1 VSGSHE
7 VTALLKQ
14 WASGD
19 QQALEDLTE
28 RLYAELRKLA
38 ASYLRNE
45 RRDHTLQPTAL
56 VNQAYLR
63 LLDQTQTPIFE
74 NRSHFFG
81 IAARLMHQI
90 LVDHARR
97 RQAGKRNGRK
107 IPLNDAIGLPD
118 GRSADL
124 IALDSSLKKLEEM
137 DPRKCKAIELRYFAG
152 MSVEEVAEVLELSTR
167 TVGRDLAF
175 AEAWLHRQMG

>member
-7 VTALLKQ
+7 VTALLRQ

-19 QQALEDLTE
+19 QQALEDLTQ
-28 RLYAELRKLA
+28 RLYAELRQLA
-38 ASYLRNE
+38 AGYLRNE
-45 RRDHTLQPTAL
+45 RRNHTLQPTAL

-63 LLDQTQTPIFE
+63 LLDQTHAPICQ

-81 IAARLMHQI
+81 IAAQLMRQI

-97 RQAGKRNGRK
+97 RQAAKRNGRK
-107 IPLNDAIGLPD
+107 VPLDEAIGLPE

-124 IALDSSLKKLEEM
+124 LALDSSLKRLEEI

-152 MSVEEVAEVLELSTR
+152 LSVEEVAEALELSTR
-167 TVGRDLAF
+167 TVRRDLTF